1 MAIVPRSS
9 RVPTGQPVLL
19 GDVRLVAAAWAL
31 WFQDAADQL
40 QRLVPS
46 WRSGGQTVAYANDAA
61 AAAGGVVLGGLYFD
75 GAIVRARLV

>member
-1 MAIVPRSS
+1 MAIINRSHQ
-9 RVPTGQPVLL
+9 VPTGQPMLL
-19 GDVRLVAAAWAL
+19 GDTRVVSGAWAR

-46 WRSGGQTVAYANDAA
+46 WATSGPKVIYANDAA

-75 GAIVRARLV
+75 GTIIRARLV